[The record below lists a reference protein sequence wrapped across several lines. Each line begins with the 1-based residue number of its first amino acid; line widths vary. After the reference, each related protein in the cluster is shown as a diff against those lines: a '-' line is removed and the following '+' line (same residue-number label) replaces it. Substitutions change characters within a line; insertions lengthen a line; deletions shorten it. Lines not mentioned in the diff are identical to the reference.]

1 MQDILHKIL
10 YAGIGLAA
18 MSEQKAQEIVAE
30 LQKRGEVS
38 AEDGKKLAQELVDKA
53 RQHTQEIRRF
63 VSQEVEKVSGKIKI
77 VSREEFDALERRVA
91 ALEKCCS
98 TSQNND
104 DTL

>member
-18 MSEQKAQEIVAE
+18 LSEQKAQEIVADLE
-30 LQKRGEVS
+30 KRGEVS
-38 AEDGKKLAQELVDKA
+38 AEEGKKLAQELVEKA
-53 RQHTQEIRRF
+53 RQQAQDIRRF
-63 VSQEVEKVSGKIKI
+63 VSQEVEKVSSKVKI
-77 VSREEFDALERRVA
+77 VSRDDFDALERRVA
-91 ALEKCCS
+91 DLEQRCS

>member
-18 MSEQKAQEIVAE
+18 LSEQKAQEIVADLE
-30 LQKRGEVS
+30 KRGEVS
-38 AEDGKKLAQELVDKA
+38 AEEGKKLAQELVEKA
-53 RQHTQEIRRF
+53 RQQAQEIRRF
-63 VSQEVEKVSGKIKI
+63 VSQEVEKVSSKVKI
-77 VSREEFDALERRVA
+77 VSRDDFDALERRVA
-91 ALEKCCS
+91 DLEQRCS